1 MKKIGAFL
9 LGIAFFSLSFANASN
24 CLKVEFDNGDSLC
37 VEVEKNGSRY
47 TPSVTKRNLSS
58 NPSLRCEILL
68 PNDVLKEI
76 GACNESFTYSS
87 SRSEKVTLY
96 VRYNNTYY
104 TIVDSYFDFDDGVWW
119 DRFDDDDDDDD
130 DDDELT
136 VKTSDTT
143 LDEWDWTNMKIST
156 DSSYRG
162 KIEFTIKY
170 DGDTIS
176 NSKFDTYF
184 SDYDD
189 IAKDGYRMTASD
201 GGTKKISKFLKFKK
215 DGTYQI
221 IAEDNNGETSS
232 VKIKVS
238 DSDDDDDDDDNNDT
252 LSITTSDSTV
262 ETDEWIDVTIETD
275 RDYTNKVKFKWY
287 YKSSDSSSRKE
298 ISSTNSSYFSDY
310 STEWS
315 NGYYRMTSSDKGEV
329 TFNKFVKFHKEW
341 KYKIEVEDNDNNSD
355 SVTFTVDDDDDDDG
369 DEDFEITFDPSS
381 PWVEKWVDVT
391 VKHDKNYYGSIK
403 VSDVEYR
410 TDSDSKWKS
419 ISKTSTSYFDDYS
432 NSWKNG
438 FTVYSSDN
446 GKWEEENFI
455 KFAEEWQYRITFM
468 DKNSNTSEKVVT
480 VWKTSSDDSKSSVD
494 GFTKKE
500 YNNVVAIS
508 AIWDTVVSD
517 VKRASS
523 TLRYDN
529 YWLSWANQIKD
540 NLKDVINDK
549 SKREYDDFDEL
560 RKDILNWITYAQ
572 RNK

>member
-136 VKTSDTT
+136 VKTSDSTVETDEWTDIKINTDSSYRGDIAFTIKYDWDTISKSKFGTYFSDYDDFAKDGYTMTSSNKGSKTITKFLKFKKEGKYEIIVKDDDGNKSSYKITVDDDEDDDDDDEDSDLEIDIDDAT
-143 LDEWDWTNMKIST
+143 LDDWDWTNMKIST

-410 TDSDSKWKS
+410 TDSD
-419 ISKTSTSYFDDYS
+419 
-432 NSWKNG
+432 
-438 FTVYSSDN
+438 
-446 GKWEEENFI
+446 
-455 KFAEEWQYRITFM
+455 
-468 DKNSNTSEKVVT
+468 
-480 VWKTSSDDSKSSVD
+480 
-494 GFTKKE
+494 
-500 YNNVVAIS
+500 
-508 AIWDTVVSD
+508 
-517 VKRASS
+517 
-523 TLRYDN
+523 
-529 YWLSWANQIKD
+529 
-540 NLKDVINDK
+540 
-549 SKREYDDFDEL
+549 
-560 RKDILNWITYAQ
+560 
-572 RNK
+572 